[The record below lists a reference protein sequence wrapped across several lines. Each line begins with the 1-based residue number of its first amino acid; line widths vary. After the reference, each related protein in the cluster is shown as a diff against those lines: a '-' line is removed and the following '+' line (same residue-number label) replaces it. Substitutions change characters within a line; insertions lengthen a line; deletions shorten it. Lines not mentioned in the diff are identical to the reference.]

1 MRNRGKFWVGRSTIS
16 KPELGGRGWNQ
27 FHILRSACMSSLRL
41 LLGIEPFKKFVVG
54 GGGGWLRVI
63 LMLSLSLKLIN
74 ITEIGT
80 IGLINF
86 EFISN

>member
-1 MRNRGKFWVGRSTIS
+1 MILLMNSFVFLQLGETNRSF
-16 KPELGGRGWNQ
+16 
-27 FHILRSACMSSLRL
+27 SSPPLCR
-41 LLGIEPFKKFVVG
+41 EPSKKFVVG